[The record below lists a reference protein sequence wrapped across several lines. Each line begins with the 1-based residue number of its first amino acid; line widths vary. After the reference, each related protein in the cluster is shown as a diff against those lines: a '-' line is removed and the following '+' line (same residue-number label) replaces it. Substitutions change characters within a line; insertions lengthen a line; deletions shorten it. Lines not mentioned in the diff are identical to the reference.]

1 MPLSFDGAGIITG
14 LQVGGLPDGTV
25 DLDTLAASSV
35 NNAKLAAGTPNTAAL
50 PAGTILQVQSVAKDT
65 QFSTTSTTYVDVT
78 DLSVSITPSSSSN
91 TILVIAQ
98 IQTGT
103 NNNGSDNF
111 IRILRGASHTVCN
124 DFLTRQGSVSD
135 AYNYVFL
142 REDNPGTTDEVTY
155 KIQARVEASTIRIN
169 TRNNADQTTG
179 SSCIILAEIAG

>member
-1 MPLSFDGAGIITG
+1 MPISINGSGTITG
-14 LQVGGLPDGTV
+14 VSVGGLPDGIV
-25 DLDTLAASSV
+25 DTDMLATDAV
-35 NNAKLAAGTPNTAAL
+35 TAAKIGSL
-50 PAGTILQVQSVAKDT
+50 PAGSILQVQSVAKDT

-78 DLSVSITPSSSSN
+78 DLSVSIRPSSSSN

-179 SSCIILAEIAG
+179 SSSIVLLEVAG